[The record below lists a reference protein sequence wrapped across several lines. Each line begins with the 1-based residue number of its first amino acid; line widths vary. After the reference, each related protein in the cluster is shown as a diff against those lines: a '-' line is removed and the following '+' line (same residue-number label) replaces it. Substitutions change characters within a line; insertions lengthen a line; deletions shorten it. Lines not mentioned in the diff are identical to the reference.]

1 MKQLFEKHKCYPLKW
16 QIIFNTYYKVSEC
29 KKVINTK
36 TGNIIKETIVGYTR
50 GFWIGKKFI
59 TKKRLNNFVE
69 IIPKYKLPF

>member
-1 MKQLFEKHKCYPLKW
+1 MKQLFEKHKCCPLKW
-16 QIIFNTYYKVSEC
+16 QIILNTDYKVSEC

-69 IIPKYKLPF
+69 IIPKYRLPF

>member
-1 MKQLFEKHKCYPLKW
+1 MKQLFEKHKFYPLKW
-16 QIIFNTYYKVSEC
+16 QIIFNTDYKVSEC